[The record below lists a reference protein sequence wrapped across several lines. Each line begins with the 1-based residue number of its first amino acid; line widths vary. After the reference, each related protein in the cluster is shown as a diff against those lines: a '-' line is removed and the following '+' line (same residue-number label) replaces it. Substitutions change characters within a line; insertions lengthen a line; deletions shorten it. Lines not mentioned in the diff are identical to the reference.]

1 MSTTSTAFPQTTA
14 DGRARAA
21 ALTAAAALDAQPAAI
36 VGFESKGAV
45 VIIGPQVRVLAA
57 AARLASKNA
66 LQCTVVVTD
75 SAAPPE
81 PASAPGIAVVH
92 EKPIQI
98 TGHLGQ
104 FSIIIAAP
112 PPLGGI
118 NLLQKLGRSGGLF
131 DLVLDLSTPPFL
143 TQEMRPFGYY
153 APADDAALE
162 KALAELPDMV
172 GEFEKPKFFNYDPE
186 ICAHGASGLTG
197 CTRCLDACPASAI
210 ISMGEEIA
218 VDPYLCQGGGA
229 CATACPTGAITYVYP
244 RLGDSLS
251 KLGTLLKTYRAGGGM
266 QPIVLFHDAEAGKT
280 YVEGMAARLPENV
293 IPVEI
298 AEIGAVGM
306 DIWLSVL
313 AYGAGEVALL
323 TTATTP
329 QSVRAVMEAQITY
342 TRAILA
348 GMGYP
353 EDCLRTYS
361 ADGSLMEALGRR
373 PAAFAIAPANF
384 AGMDD
389 KRTTLRLAVE
399 HLYGK
404 APHPRAEV
412 ALPEGAPF
420 GEIRVDRNGCT
431 LCMAC
436 VSVCPAGA
444 LADGGDVPQ
453 LNFIEANCVQ
463 CGLCASACPEDV
475 IGLHP
480 RYLYDPEKRRASRVL
495 NEETPFH
502 CIRCGKPFATQKMM
516 DKMSD
521 TLKDHWMFKTPE
533 ALQRV
538 RMCGDCRVRDVLQA
552 STKHPDGGL
561 GL

>member
-1 MSTTSTAFPQTTA
+1 MSATNTVFPQTTA
-14 DGRARAA
+14 DGRARIAALAA
-21 ALTAAAALDAQPAAI
+21 ASALEAQPAAI
-36 VGFESKGAV
+36 ISYESKGAV
-45 VIIGPQVRVLAA
+45 VIIGPGERALAA
-57 AARLASKNA
+57 AARLGSG

-75 SAAPPE
+75 GEAPAPAAL
-81 PASAPGIAVVH
+81 SSDVAVLH

-143 TQEMRPFGYY
+143 NQEIRPLGYY
-153 APADDAALE
+153 APGDAAALD
-162 KALAELPDMV
+162 KTLAELPDMK

-186 ICAHGASGLTG
+186 ICAHGASGMTG
-197 CTRCLDACPASAI
+197 CTLCLDTCPTNAI

-218 VDPYLCQGGGA
+218 VDPYLCQGAGS

-244 RLGDSLS
+244 RVSDSLA
-251 KLGTLLKTYRAGGGM
+251 KLGTLLKTYRAGGGT
-266 QPIVLFHDAEAGKT
+266 QPVVLFHDAELGKERIAD
-280 YVEGMAARLPENV
+280 VAARLPENV

-298 AEIGAVGM
+298 ADIGAAGM

-313 AYGAGEVALL
+313 AYGAAHVGLL
-323 TTATTP
+323 VTP
-329 QSVRAVMEAQITY
+329 MTPPSVRATLEAQLSY
-342 TRAILA
+342 AHAILD

-353 EDCLRTYS
+353 IGCLRVYD
-361 ADGSLMEALGRR
+361 ADGSSLIASLGARTAM
-373 PAAFAIAPANF
+373 PSIKPGTF
-384 AGMDD
+384 AGMDE

-399 HLYGK
+399 HLYRY
-404 APHPRAEV
+404 APKSRAEV
-412 ALPEGAPF
+412 PLPAGAPF
-420 GEIRVDRNGCT
+420 GQIQVNRDTCT

-436 VSVCPAGA
+436 VSVCPASA

-463 CGLCASACPEDV
+463 CGLCEQACPEDA
-475 IGLHP
+475 ITLHA
-480 RYLYDPEKRRASRVL
+480 RYLYDPDKRRANRVL

-516 DKMSD
+516 EKMTE
-521 TLKDHWMFKTPE
+521 TLKDHWMFDKPE

-538 RMCGDCRVRDVLQA
+538 RMCGDCRVRDVFQTSA
-552 STKHPDGGL
+552 KQPDGGFRT
-561 GL
+561 